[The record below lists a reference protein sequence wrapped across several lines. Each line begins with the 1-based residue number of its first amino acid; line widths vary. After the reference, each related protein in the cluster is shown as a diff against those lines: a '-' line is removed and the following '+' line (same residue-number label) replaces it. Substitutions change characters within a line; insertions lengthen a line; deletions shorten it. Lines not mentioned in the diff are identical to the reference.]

1 MLEMKRNRVL
11 HKQKQILKQRLRH
24 LLLAQIKKRP
34 LPQITNKQKKQQLQ
48 KCQTTNTSSA
58 KVSDKE
64 NGTENDDIGKG
75 ENFNGKE
82 YLNYFGKQMTEIL
95 NGPTED
101 IKSKLIELL
110 VTELAV
116 NDYGVDKEII
126 KHLIAIYLLY
136 DIAFA
141 KNSVLMSMLGGTDDG
156 TTPTENTG
164 FYPNTKQL
172 HQTVLNEQDI
182 GKIIECICILCRSR
196 FR

>member
-48 KCQTTNTSSA
+48 NVKRRILSA

-126 KHLIAIYLLY
+126 KHLIATYLLY

-141 KNSVLMSMLGGTDDG
+141 K
-156 TTPTENTG
+156 
-164 FYPNTKQL
+164 
-172 HQTVLNEQDI
+172 TV
-182 GKIIECICILCRSR
+182 C
-196 FR
+196 